1 MFKNFLIFVVLSLVF
16 AGLFTAFKTDAGLK
30 YQAEIKNIPSVQL
43 FGVSPSTQDT
53 VAKFGIAAGAAF
65 GLIAFILS
73 AILFGILKIVKVP
86 AAVATGI
93 SSLLAYGGVA
103 ALGYELVYLEEKN
116 SALASAI
123 VNYIGKPLF
132 YSGIIAAVL
141 AIGLLLTSLMKKK
154 AAEIIAKPAAMLL
167 LLLSPLLLSGCTI
180 IGDLTQVGC
189 GLEGGQ
195 DAAHCYQEAAVQK
208 NDEQVCNKAPQGEAF
223 KDLGSNPPKDK
234 CYYMVAMNKKD
245 PSVCNNIKGGTL
257 SYEINECASTVLDSS
272 EKFVNEKLKKTDGG
286 KNLSPEEL
294 LQVQQQMAEYNKMAD
309 IMSNM
314 TKSIHDMNAG
324 MVRNLR

>member
-1 MFKNFLIFVVLSLVF
+1 MFKNFLIFVVLALVF

-30 YQAEIKNIPSVQL
+30 YKAEIENIPSVTL
-43 FGVSPSTQDT
+43 FGVSPSTDTT

-86 AAVATGI
+86 SAVATGI

-141 AIGLLLTSLMKKK
+141 AIGLLLASLMKKK
-154 AAEIIAKPAAMLL
+154 DTETIAKQAALL
-167 LLLSPLLLSGCTI
+167 LLLISPLLLSGCTL
-180 IGDLTQVGC
+180 IGDITQAGC
-189 GLEGGQ
+189 SLEGGQ

-208 NDEQVCNKAPQGEAF
+208 NDEQVCDKAPQGDAF
-223 KDLGSNPPKDK
+223 KDFGSNPPKDK

-272 EKFVNEKLKKTDGG
+272 EKFVNEKLKKTNDG

-294 LQVQQQMAEYNKMAD
+294 LQVQQQMAKYNKMAD
-309 IMSNM
+309 IMTNM
-314 TKSIHDMNAG
+314 TKNMHDMNMG